1 MAEQSK
7 PKVRG
12 KSKRPGKDAI
22 VAFRLETSFSEKL
35 EAHVDHVP
43 VDGIKSQ
50 GDMARK
56 IVMDFIM
63 GRLVYPIPEY
73 RTLNPVQSS
82 HQTAA

>member
-7 PKVRG
+7 HKVRG
-12 KSKRPGKDAI
+12 KSRRPGKDAI
-22 VAFRLETSFSEKL
+22 IAFRLETAFSEKL
-35 EAHVDHVP
+35 GVQVDRVP
-43 VDGIKSQ
+43 IEGIKSH

-73 RTLNPVQSS
+73 RTLNPAQSS
-82 HQTAA
+82 PQVPT